1 MERCRVVKAGCLFI
15 AVIPALLLAAC
26 GGSAPLVGLGAPT
39 KPEPTL
45 DAATRSTPVLAG
57 RPARVFVFAG
67 FGTRCET
74 IDPPEVTV
82 TIPPAK
88 GELTFKPGQ
97 PMIIATSAKGTCTG
111 RDAFG
116 TGMYYNA
123 RPGSVGI
130 DRFTVAA
137 KLATGETI
145 TRDFEVRIEQ

>member
-1 MERCRVVKAGCLFI
+1 MKAGWSII
-15 AVIPALLLAAC
+15 AVVPALLFAGC
-26 GGSAPLVGLGAPT
+26 GSAPSLGGLGAPV
-39 KPEPTL
+39 PQLPL
-45 DAATRSTPVLAG
+45 PASDAATRTTPVVAG

-67 FGTRCET
+67 FGARCET
-74 IDPPEVTV
+74 IAPPEVTV

-97 PMIIATSAKGTCTG
+97 PMIIATSVKGTCAG

-123 RPGSVGI
+123 SAGSEGV
-130 DRFTVAA
+130 DRFTVVA

>member
-1 MERCRVVKAGCLFI
+1 VKAGWSLI
-15 AVIPALLLAAC
+15 AVIPVLFLTGC
-26 GGSAPLVGLGAPT
+26 GGSTPIVGLGVPVPQIPPAT
-39 KPEPTL
+39 T
-45 DAATRSTPVLAG
+45 DAATRSTPVVAG

-67 FGTRCET
+67 FGARCET

-82 TIPPAK
+82 TAPPAK

-97 PMIIATSAKGTCTG
+97 PMIIATSAKGTCAG

-123 RPGSVGI
+123 RAGSEGV
-130 DRFTVAA
+130 DRFTVTAR
-137 KLATGETI
+137 LASGETI